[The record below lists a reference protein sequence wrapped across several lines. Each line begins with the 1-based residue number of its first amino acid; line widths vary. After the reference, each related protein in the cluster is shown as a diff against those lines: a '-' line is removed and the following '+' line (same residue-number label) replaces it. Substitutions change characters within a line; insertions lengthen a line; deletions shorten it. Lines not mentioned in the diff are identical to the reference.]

1 MERDLEMLQGTW
13 TIVHL
18 EMDGRKMS
26 GGAARI
32 VVRGNRFTTIAMGAA
47 YEGTVVVHQTT
58 APKSF
63 ELHFEQGP
71 EKGNTN
77 LGIYELDGDTWR
89 ICLATRGS
97 ERPNE
102 FAAPPGTGIAMETL
116 QRGTAAEVTGFACAG
131 RALDEPLCSE
141 ALMTLGLVPLAKY
154 ATTGTNDVATS
165 LLDLIPDHEAILM
178 ANHGVVTFGKSLLD
192 AYRRM

>member
-77 LGIYELDGDTWR
+77 LGIYQLDGDTWR
-89 ICLATRGS
+89 ICLVNAEVGVSLLRPLLEVQLEAQPRHLPVRRRHVENLSGDARQRASQRVRRATRHGNRYGDAPRS
-97 ERPNE
+97 EE
-102 FAAPPGTGIAMETL
+102 HTSEL
-116 QRGTAAEVTGFACAG
+116 Q
-131 RALDEPLCSE
+131 
-141 ALMTLGLVPLAKY
+141 
-154 ATTGTNDVATS
+154 
-165 LLDLIPDHEAILM
+165 
-178 ANHGVVTFGKSLLD
+178 
-192 AYRRM
+192 